1 MINRI
6 ISFSVIIFLIIVF
19 IVFYKGLNKSNLY
32 KPNSEIRYIPEFKTE
47 TLFDK
52 KKINSIDFFNQSKFY
67 LLNIWASWCSPCK
80 DEHPFLLELSKIDKL
95 EIVGLNYKDNNKN
108 AKKFITELGNP
119 YSIILLDEDGTK
131 AIEWGA
137 FGVPESF
144 FIYENKIIKKYIGPI
159 NQEIVKEIEKF
170 LK

>member
-108 AKKFITELGNP
+108 AKKFIT
-119 YSIILLDEDGTK
+119 K

-144 FIYENKIIKKYIGPI
+144 FIFKNKIIKKYIGPI